1 MENELNKI
9 AHELREQRQAKN
21 LSLEEISAQ
30 TKISISYLQKLEEGN
45 FSFLPVVY
53 VRAFL
58 KTFAEQLGLNPDVM
72 ANRMNDALEEK
83 AIKVDEEK
91 QQQQS
96 QSEQKS
102 SEFRFVLRFFRPLIV
117 VAILLLVMV
126 VMLIVKCPSDD
137 QKSQTF
143 PFETMEL
150 HDNTVDSRPDSAE
163 QPVEKQD
170 PRVELK
176 GFQKQELV
184 LSATAIETTW
194 VRIIFQDSL
203 ADEAIFYPGDVKS
216 WESHSPFY
224 LKLGNGGG
232 LKINLDDQNL
242 GLPGQSGQVANVKV
256 DRSGITRISHNE
268 FIQQNP

>member
-9 AHELREQRQAKN
+9 AHELREQRLAKN
-21 LSLEEISAQ
+21 FSLEEISAQ

-45 FSFLPVVY
+45 FHFLPVVY

-72 ANRMNDALEEK
+72 ANRLNDALEKKAKERDEK
-83 AIKVDEEK
+83 N
-91 QQQQS
+91 QQEQTL
-96 QSEQKS
+96 SEQKS
-102 SEFRFVLRFFRPLIV
+102 NEFKFILWFFRPLIM

-126 VMLIVKCPSDD
+126 VMLILKCPSDD
-137 QKSQTF
+137 QKNQTF
-143 PFETMEL
+143 PFESMEM
-150 HDNTVDSRPDSAE
+150 HDNATRSVPDSAE
-163 QPVEKQD
+163 KPVEKQQPD
-170 PRVELK
+170 VELK
-176 GFQKQELV
+176 GFQKQEHILR
-184 LSATAIETTW
+184 ATAIETTW
-194 VRIIFQDSL
+194 VRIVFQDSL

-232 LKINLDDQNL
+232 LRISLDDQNL

-256 DRSGITRISHNE
+256 DRSGMTRISHNE